1 MINAVKQTGVLVERN
16 ERGGKIIMKIAKLVL
31 CLGTAAMAWASASK
45 SYDVTLNTPAQVSG
59 TELQPGTYSIELA
72 GDKAMIH
79 SGEVSV
85 EASVT
90 VQEGDKKFS
99 STTVRYSLV
108 EGKNRIREIQLSG
121 TKTMLV
127 FNN

>member
-1 MINAVKQTGVLVERN
+1 M
-16 ERGGKIIMKIAKLVL
+16 MKMAKLVV
-31 CLGTAAMAWASASK
+31 CLGSVAMVWASASK
-45 SYDVTLNTPAQVSG
+45 SYHVTLNNPAQVSG
-59 TELQPGTYSIELA
+59 MDLKAGDYSIEVA

-79 SGEVSV
+79 SGKVAV
-85 EASVT
+85 EAPVK

-99 STTVRYSLV
+99 ATTVRYSV
-108 EGKNRIREIQLSG
+108 VDGKYRIQEIQLSG

>member
-1 MINAVKQTGVLVERN
+1 
-16 ERGGKIIMKIAKLVL
+16 MKMAKLVL

-45 SYDVTLNTPAQVSG
+45 SYDVTLNNPAQVSG
-59 TELQPGTYSIELA
+59 TELKAGTYSVVLA

-79 SGEVSV
+79 SGKVSV
-85 EASVT
+85 EAPVT
-90 VQEGDKKFS
+90 VQEGDKKYS
-99 STTVRYSLV
+99 ATIVRYSIV
-108 EGKNRIREIQLSG
+108 DGKYRIKEIQLSG

>member
-1 MINAVKQTGVLVERN
+1 MMKMATLV
-16 ERGGKIIMKIAKLVL
+16 V
-31 CLGTAAMAWASASK
+31 CLGTVAMAWASASK
-45 SYDVTLNTPAQVSG
+45 SYDVRLNNPAQVSG
-59 TELQPGTYSIELA
+59 TDLKAGDYSIEVA
-72 GDKAMIH
+72 GDKAMIRA
-79 SGEVSV
+79 GKVAV

-90 VQEGDKKFS
+90 VQEGDTKFP

-108 EGKNRIREIQLSG
+108 DGKYRIKEIQLSG

>member
-1 MINAVKQTGVLVERN
+1 MTK
-16 ERGGKIIMKIAKLVL
+16 MAKLVL

-45 SYDVTLNTPAQVSG
+45 SYDVTLNNPAQVSG
-59 TELQPGTYSIELA
+59 TELKAGTYSVVLA

-79 SGEVSV
+79 AGKVSV
-85 EASVT
+85 EASVS
-90 VQEGDKKFS
+90 VQEGDKKFA
-99 STTVRYSLV
+99 STIVRYSIV
-108 EGKNRIREIQLSG
+108 DGKYRIREIELSG

>member
-1 MINAVKQTGVLVERN
+1 MKKMATLV
-16 ERGGKIIMKIAKLVL
+16 V
-31 CLGTAAMAWASASK
+31 CLGSVAMVWASASK
-45 SYDVTLNTPAQVSG
+45 SYDVTLRNPAQVSG
-59 TELQPGTYSIELA
+59 MDLKAGEYSIEVA

-79 SGEVSV
+79 SGKVAV

-90 VQEGDKKFS
+90 VQEGDKKYS
-99 STTVRYSLV
+99 STMVRYSV
-108 EGKNRIREIQLSG
+108 VDGKYHIREIQLAG

>member
-1 MINAVKQTGVLVERN
+1 
-16 ERGGKIIMKIAKLVL
+16 MKVAKLVL

-45 SYDVTLNTPAQVSG
+45 SYDVTLNNPAQVSG
-59 TELQPGTYSIELA
+59 TELKAGTYSVVLA

-79 SGEVSV
+79 SGKVSV
-85 EASVT
+85 EAPVT
-90 VQEGDKKFS
+90 VQEGDKKYS
-99 STTVRYSLV
+99 ATIVRYSIV
-108 EGKNRIREIQLSG
+108 DGKYRIKEIQLSG